1 MRIETILKK
10 EYNLTVASIALMEGY
25 DSTNYK
31 VLSKEGT
38 FVLKQYDSKPKTIKE
53 IIAEDDVL
61 SHLQKLEP
69 YHFPQRI
76 STKEGKP
83 YFGTSEHLYRLLTFI
98 EGEFLGEVSH
108 TPALLSSLG
117 MLLGSLDQKLL
128 QKDVEIFKAKELAWD
143 LKHFRKNYH
152 YRTFIPDERDR
163 NLVEYFFLQFEEH
176 IRPVSYDLRQSLI
189 HNDANDWNILTDG
202 EKVSGIIDFGDMCH
216 SWLVAEVAIAMTYV
230 MMNKEEPLQYG
241 IEVLNGYHKELP
253 LTALECDSLYYL
265 IAARLCTSVC
275 NSAYSKDQK
284 PDSSYITI
292 SEKGAWDL
300 LYKLITINPVRA
312 RNEFRTV
319 CSYPRSFPSTTTALL
334 KNREKHFGKNLS
346 LSYADPIHMTG
357 AAFQY
362 MYDAEGNTFLDAYN
376 NIMLSGHC
384 HPRVVKAGQQAMA
397 QLNTNTRYLYNSLE
411 KYSNALLKKFPP
423 SLNKVFFVNSGSEA
437 SDLAIRMAKY
447 HSQKKKIMVMQ
458 HGYHGHTN
466 TGIHISA
473 YKYQAAGGVGQQTD
487 TIETPLPKVFGS
499 KWTDDGS
506 AGAEFSKRT
515 IEQIAGN
522 NGDIAAFIAEPIVGC
537 AGQVPLA
544 KGYLNAVYAKIR
556 EQGGLCIS
564 DEVQVGFGRLGDV
577 FWGYELY
584 GVIPDIV
591 VIGKPMGN
599 GHPLGAVITTEEVMR
614 SFEKG
619 PEFFSSFGGNP
630 VSCAIGLSILEVI
643 EEEGLKEHAKR
654 TGNYLKDHLRGLQKS
669 HSVIGDVR
677 GHGLFLGMELNGLDG
692 QPLTD
697 LAILLKNKL
706 REQHI
711 LVSTDGPHDNV
722 IKIKPPLSFNQANC
736 DELVSK
742 IDTILSENVDFL

>member
-1 MRIETILKK
+1 MRIEAILEK
-10 EYNLTVASIALMEGY
+10 EYNLTLTSIVPLEGY
-25 DSTNYK
+25 ESINYK

-38 FVLKQYDSKPKTIKE
+38 FVLKQYDNKPKTIKE

-61 SHLQKLEP
+61 SHLQKLES

-76 STKEGKP
+76 STKEGNP
-83 YFGTSEHLYRLLTFI
+83 YFETSDHLFRLLTFI

-117 MLLGSLDQKLL
+117 MFLGRIDQRLL
-128 QKDVEIFKAKELAWD
+128 QQDVEIYKAKELVWD
-143 LKHFRKNYH
+143 LKHFRKNYQ
-152 YRTFIPDERDR
+152 YLTFIPDAKDR

-189 HNDANDWNILTDG
+189 YNDANDWNILTDG
-202 EKVSGIIDFGDMCH
+202 DKVSGVIDFGDMCH
-216 SWLVAEVAIAMTYV
+216 SWLIAEVAIAMTYV
-230 MMNKEEPLQYG
+230 MMNKEKPLQYG
-241 IEVLNGYHKELP
+241 IEVLKAYHKELP
-253 LTALECDSLYYL
+253 LTALECDCLYYL

-275 NSAYSKDQK
+275 NSAYAKDQK

-300 LYKLITINPVRA
+300 LNKLISINPIKA
-312 RNEFRTV
+312 RNEFRGA
-319 CSYPRSFPSTTTALL
+319 CSHPQSHQSTKTALL
-334 KNREKHFGKNLS
+334 KNRTEHFGKNLS
-346 LSYADPIHMTG
+346 LSYTDPIHMTG

-376 NIMLSGHC
+376 NIMLAGHC
-384 HPRVVKAGQQAMA
+384 HPLVVRAGQQAMA
-397 QLNTNTRYLYNSLE
+397 KLNTNTRYLYASLE
-411 KYSNALLKKFPP
+411 KYSTALLEKFPP
-423 SLNKVFFVNSGSEA
+423 TLNKVFFVNSGSEA

-447 HSQKKKIMVMQ
+447 HTKKKKIMVME

-466 TGIHISA
+466 TGIQISS

-487 TIETPLPKVFGS
+487 TIETPLPKAFGS
-499 KWTDDGS
+499 KWLDDGS
-506 AGAEFSKRT
+506 AGTEFAKRT
-515 IEQIAGN
+515 LEQIAEN
-522 NGDIAAFIAEPIVGC
+522 SGDIAAFIAEPIVGC

-544 KGYLNAVYAKIR
+544 KGYLKAVYPKIR
-556 EQGGLCIS
+556 EHGGLCIS

-599 GHPLGAVITTEEVMR
+599 GHPLGAVITTEEVMQ

-630 VSCAIGLSILEVI
+630 VSCAIGLAILEVI
-643 EEEGLKEHAKR
+643 EEEGLKEHAKI
-654 TGNYLKDHLRGLQKS
+654 TGNYLINQLRGLQKT

-677 GHGLFLGMELNGLDG
+677 GYGLFLGMELNGIDG

-697 LAILLKNKL
+697 LASFLKNKL
-706 REQHI
+706 REQYI
-711 LVSTDGPHDNV
+711 LVSTDGPHENV
-722 IKIKPPLSFNQANC
+722 IKIKPPLSFNKANC

>member
-1 MRIETILKK
+1 MRVESILEK
-10 EYNLTVASIALMEGY
+10 EYNLTLASITPLEGY
-25 DSTNYK
+25 ESINYK

-38 FVLKQYDSKPKTIKE
+38 FVLKQYDNKPKIAKE
-53 IIAEDDVL
+53 ILAEDDVL
-61 SHLQKLEP
+61 SHLQKLEK
-69 YHFPQRI
+69 YHFPRRI
-76 STKEGKP
+76 STKEGNP
-83 YFGTSEHLYRLLTFI
+83 YFETSDHLYRLLTFI

-108 TPALLSSLG
+108 TPALLFSLG
-117 MLLGSLDQKLL
+117 MFLGQIDMRLL
-128 QKDVEIFKAKELAWD
+128 QEDVTIYKAKELAWD
-143 LKHFRKNYH
+143 LKHFRKNYQ
-152 YRTFIPDERDR
+152 YRSFIPDARDR
-163 NLVEYFFLQFEEH
+163 NLVEYFFLQFEAQ

-216 SWLVAEVAIAMTYV
+216 SWLVSEVAIAMTYV

-241 IEVLNGYHKELP
+241 IEVLKGYHKELP
-253 LTALECDSLYYL
+253 LTALECDSLFYL
-265 IAARLCTSVC
+265 IAARLCVSVC

-300 LYKLITINPVRA
+300 LYKLIKINPVRA
-312 RNEFRTV
+312 RNEIRAA
-319 CSYPRSFPSTTTALL
+319 CSYPRSFPSTTSTIL
-334 KNREKHFGKNLS
+334 KNREEHFGKNLS
-346 LSYADPIHMTG
+346 LSYTDPIHMTG

-376 NIMLSGHC
+376 NIMLAGHC
-384 HPRVVKAGQQAMA
+384 HPLVVRAGQQAMA

-411 KYSNALLKKFPP
+411 KYSTALLEKFPP
-423 SLNKVFFVNSGSEA
+423 TLNKVFFVNSGSEA

-447 HSQKKKIMVMQ
+447 HTRKKKIMVME

-466 TGIHISA
+466 TGIQISS

-487 TIETPLPKVFGS
+487 TIETPLPKAFGS

-506 AGAEFSKRT
+506 AGNEFSKRT
-515 IEQIAGN
+515 IEQIAEN
-522 NGDIAAFIAEPIVGC
+522 SGDIAAFIAEPIVGC

-544 KGYLNAVYAKIR
+544 KGYLNAVYPKIR

-584 GVIPDIV
+584 DVIPDIV

-630 VSCAIGLSILEVI
+630 VSCAIGLSVLEVI
-643 EEEGLKEHAKR
+643 EEEGLKEHAKK
-654 TGNYLKDHLRGLQKS
+654 TGNYLKNHLRGLQKS
-669 HSVIGDVR
+669 HAVIGDVR
-677 GHGLFLGMELNGLDG
+677 GYGLFLGMELTGLDG

-697 LAILLKNKL
+697 LASLLKNKL
-706 REQHI
+706 REHHI
-711 LVSTDGPHDNV
+711 LVSTDGPYDNV

-736 DELVSK
+736 DELVSR
-742 IDTILSENVDFL
+742 IDTILSEK

>member
-1 MRIETILKK
+1 MRIETILEKK
-10 EYNLTVASIALMEGY
+10 YNLTLTSIAPLEGY
-25 DSTNYK
+25 ESINYK

-38 FVLKQYDSKPKTIKE
+38 FVLKQYDNKPKTIKE
-53 IIAEDDVL
+53 IIAEDDVV

-69 YHFPQRI
+69 YHFPHRI
-76 STKEGKP
+76 STKEGNP
-83 YFGTSEHLYRLLTFI
+83 YFRTNDHLYRLLTFI

-117 MLLGSLDQKLL
+117 MFLGHIDNRLL
-128 QKDVEIFKAKELAWD
+128 QEDVEILKAKEIVWD
-143 LKHFRKNYH
+143 LTHFRKNYQ
-152 YRTFIPDERDR
+152 YRTSITDARDR

-176 IRPVSYDLRQSLI
+176 IRPIMYDLRQSLI

-202 EKVSGIIDFGDMCH
+202 KKVTGIIDFGDMCH
-216 SWLVAEVAIAMTYV
+216 SWLIAEVAIAMTYV
-230 MMNKEEPLQYG
+230 MMNKEEPLKFG
-241 IEVLNGYHKELP
+241 IEVLKGYHKELP
-253 LTALECDSLYYL
+253 LTALECDCLYYL
-265 IAARLCTSVC
+265 IAARLCISVC
-275 NSAYSKDQK
+275 NSAYAKDQK
-284 PDSSYITI
+284 SNSSYITI

-300 LYKLITINPVRA
+300 LYKLISINPVKA
-312 RNEFRTV
+312 RNEFRTA
-319 CSYPRSFPSTTTALL
+319 CSYPRSFPSVNTALL
-334 KNREKHFGKNLS
+334 KNREKHFGKILS
-346 LSYADPIHMTG
+346 LSYTDPIHMEG

-376 NIMLSGHC
+376 NIMLAGHC
-384 HPRVVKAGQQAMA
+384 HPLVVKAGQQAMA
-397 QLNTNTRYLYNSLE
+397 QLNTNTRYLYDSLE
-411 KYSNALLKKFPP
+411 EYSTALLEKFPP
-423 SLNKVFFVNSGSEA
+423 SLNKVIFVNSGSEA

-447 HSQKKKIMVMQ
+447 HSRKKKIMVME

-466 TGIHISA
+466 TGINISA
-473 YKYQAAGGVGQQTD
+473 YKYQATGGIGQQTD

-515 IEQIAGN
+515 IMQIAEN

-537 AGQVPLA
+537 GGQVPLA
-544 KGYLNAVYAKIR
+544 KGYLKAVYPKIR

-591 VIGKPMGN
+591 IIGKPMGN
-599 GHPLGAVITTEEVMR
+599 GHPMGAVITTEEVMR

-630 VSCAIGLSILEVI
+630 VSCAIGLSVLHVI
-643 EEEGLKEHAKR
+643 EEEGLMEHAKR
-654 TGNYLKDHLRGLQKS
+654 TGNYLMDQLRNLQKT

-677 GHGLFLGMELNGLDG
+677 GHGLFLGMELNGLNG
-692 QPLTD
+692 QPLTE
-697 LAILLKNKL
+697 LAFLLINNL
-706 REQHI
+706 REHHI
-711 LVSTDGPHDNV
+711 LVSTDGPHENV
-722 IKIKPPLSFNQANC
+722 IKIKPPLSFNKDNC

-742 IDTILSENVDFL
+742 IGTILTENVDFL